1 MSQSEALRQE
11 GQPEGAIVSIK
22 EPSPLEQALRDGARQ
37 MLLQAIEA
45 EVAEYVE
52 SHRGEVDGNGRRL
65 VVRNGYAQQRTL
77 VTGVGTLPVRAPRV
91 EDKRVDE
98 QGRKFRFHS
107 QILPPYLRRTKSV
120 EELIPWLY
128 LKGISTGDFSE
139 ALEALLGPDAP
150 GLSATTVVRLK
161 QVWRQEYENWSKR
174 SVEGQRFVYIW
185 ADGIYSNIRL
195 DDERQCLLVV
205 IGALADGRKQ
215 LLAVH
220 DGFRE
225 SELSWKELLE
235 DLKSRGLKLPPK
247 LAVGDGGLG
256 FWAALRKVYPA
267 TREQRCW
274 VHRTANVLDK
284 LPRSMH
290 GKAKQ
295 ALHDIYLA
303 ESRQA
308 AEQGLDR
315 FVALYQ
321 AKFPKAVECL
331 SKDRESLLA
340 FYDFPAEHWGHLR
353 TTNPIEST
361 FATVRLRQR
370 RTKGCGSR
378 EASLTMAFMLARQ
391 AERHWR
397 RLNGSEVIVHV
408 LEGKKFKDGVMVQER
423 AA

>member
-11 GQPEGAIVSIK
+11 GQPEGAVVFIK
-22 EPSPLEQALRDGARQ
+22 EQSPLEQALRKGARQ
-37 MLLQAIEA
+37 MLVQAIEA

-52 SHRGEVDGNGRRL
+52 AHRDEVDGNGRRL
-65 VVRNGYAQQRTL
+65 VVRNGYAQERTL
-77 VTGVGTLPVRAPRV
+77 VTGVGTLQVRAPRV
-91 EDKRVDE
+91 KDRRVDE

-139 ALEALLGPDAP
+139 ALQALLGPDAP

-161 QVWRQEYENWSKR
+161 QVWRQEYESWTKR
-174 SVEGQRFVYIW
+174 SLEGQRFVYIW

-205 IGALADGRKQ
+205 IAALADGRKQ

-256 FWAALRKVYPA
+256 FWAALRKAYPA

-274 VHRTANVLDK
+274 VHRTVNVLDK
-284 LPRSMH
+284 LPKSMH

-308 AEQGLDR
+308 AEQSLDR

>member
-1 MSQSEALRQE
+1 MSQCEAAESSSQVNPQVIDGKERSSLDEVLRQ
-11 GQPEGAIVSIK
+11 
-22 EPSPLEQALRDGARQ
+22 GARQ
-37 MLLQAIEA
+37 MLVKAVEA
-45 EVAEYVE
+45 EVAAYIET
-52 SHRGEVDGNGRRL
+52 HQHEVDEDGRRL
-65 VVRNGYAQQRTL
+65 VVRNGHARERTL
-77 VTGVGTLPVRAPRV
+77 VSGVGQLKIQAPRV
-91 EDKRVDE
+91 DGRRVDE
-98 QGRKFRFHS
+98 RGQRFRFTS
-107 QILPPYLRRTKSV
+107 EILPPYLRRTKSV

-139 ALEALLGPDAP
+139 ALEAWLGPDAP

-161 QVWRQEYENWSKR
+161 EVWRREYEAWSKR
-174 SVEGQRFVYIW
+174 GLSGQRFVYIW
-185 ADGIYSNIRL
+185 ADGIYSNVRL

-205 IGALADGRKQ
+205 MGALEDGRKQ

-225 SELSWKELLE
+225 SELSWQELLQ
-235 DLKSRGLKLPPK
+235 DLKRRGLELPPK
-247 LAVGDGGLG
+247 LAVGDGAMG

-267 TREQRCW
+267 TREQR
-274 VHRTANVLDK
+274 
-284 LPRSMH
+284 
-290 GKAKQ
+290 KAKQ
-295 ALHDIYLA
+295 ALRDIYLA
-303 ESRQA
+303 ESRQT
-308 AEQGLDR
+308 AEDALDR
-315 FVALYQ
+315 FKNLYEK
-321 AKFPKAVECL
+321 KFPKAVECL
-331 SKDRESLLA
+331 EKDRKVLLA

-378 EASLTMAFMLARQ
+378 EASLTMVFMLARQ

-408 LEGKKFKDGVMVQER
+408 LDGKEFKDGLMVQEN